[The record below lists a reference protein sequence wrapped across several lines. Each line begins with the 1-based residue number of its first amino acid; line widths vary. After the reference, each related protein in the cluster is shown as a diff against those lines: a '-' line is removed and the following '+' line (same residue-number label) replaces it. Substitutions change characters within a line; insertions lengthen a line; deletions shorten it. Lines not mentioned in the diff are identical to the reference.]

1 MQTLCQTIKETTQ
14 DTFKE
19 TLCLQRNHPRS
30 TIKAFCQAKKEINQ
44 TNLEKY
50 PWTNLVRC
58 HQKSFLLSLEW
69 NHQKMPLKE
78 PNKMPSKQP
87 NKRPSKRPC
96 KKPSWLQWPWFP
108 CPSDPDSSAP
118 ETLILWLSYFWF
130 FGSQE
135 GAQTSHMQPLIVA
148 EEHWRRCHFYWCANP
163 RAGESGNWWIYPTV
177 KKLLT

>member
-58 HQKSFLLSLEW
+58 HQKSLLLSLEW
-69 NHQKMPLKE
+69 NHQKMQLKE
-78 PNKMPSKQP
+78 PNKIPSMQP
-87 NKRPSKRPC
+87 NKG
-96 KKPSWLQWPWFP
+96 LQRGLARSHLGS
-108 CPSDPDSSAP
+108 SDPDSLAPVTPILRLQRPWFYGSAISDS
-118 ETLILWLSYFWF
+118 LALKK
-130 FGSQE
+130 
-135 GAQTSHMQPLIVA
+135 V
-148 EEHWRRCHFYWCANP
+148 RRPHTCNH
-163 RAGESGNWWIYPTV
+163 S
-177 KKLLT
+177 L